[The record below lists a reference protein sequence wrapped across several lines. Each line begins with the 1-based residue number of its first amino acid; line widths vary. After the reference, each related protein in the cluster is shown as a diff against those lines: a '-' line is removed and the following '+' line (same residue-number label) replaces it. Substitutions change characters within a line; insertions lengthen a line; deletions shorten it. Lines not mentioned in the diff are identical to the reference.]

1 MNSLIALT
9 PDGMMRAQ
17 ADCLGWADTKLAQAK
32 HELVLA
38 DQNFNALQRA
48 KLRTQTATTM
58 IRKARARIT
67 FYEKIKAALAA
78 GYYII
83 PPFDVQVFAIRTD
96 RASPPAD
103 SNDREWI
110 KDANPRLL
118 PVGEGE
124 YVNPVPIRDCIGTE
138 MVTKRDKTEVEQNI
152 FQNIRW
158 QDIDLPVRAIKP
170 TVIEAS
176 GKALALK
183 IFDALGIAPAYR
195 SADPIIVG
203 HIRRP
208 GAPRYAAPLTF
219 FVAWWLDYTDL

>member
-17 ADCLGWADTKLAQAK
+17 ADCLGWADTKLTQAK

-96 RASPPAD
+96 RGPRPDTDAKNWT
-103 SNDREWI
+103 NDQH
-110 KDANPRLL
+110 PRLL
-118 PVGEGE
+118 EVGKGD
-124 YVNPVPIRDCIGTE
+124 YVDPRPARQQVDTE
-138 MVTKRDKTEVEQNI
+138 TRKNKDGSEREVNI
-152 FQNIRW
+152 FENINW
-158 QDIDLPVRAIKP
+158 NEVDLPVRAIKP
-170 TVIEAS
+170 TVIEAT
-176 GKALALK
+176 GKALAMK

-208 GAPRYAAPLTF
+208 GAPSYAAPLTF
-219 FVAWWLDYTDL
+219 FVAWWLDYADM

>member
-9 PDGMMRAQ
+9 PQGMMKAQ
-17 ADCLGWADTKLAQAK
+17 EDCMTWVIQKLEKAK
-32 HELVLA
+32 HELMLA

-58 IRKARARIT
+58 IRKARARLT
-67 FYEKIKAALAA
+67 FYEKIKAALEA

-96 RASPPAD
+96 RGNPLKDTGTHSWT
-103 SNDREWI
+103 N
-110 KDANPRLL
+110 DANARSL
-118 PVGEGE
+118 PVGEGNYVDPRPTRE
-124 YVNPVPIRDCIGTE
+124 YVDDTTETNRDGTTREVKVFENINWAEVDLPIRA
-138 MVTKRDKTEVEQNI
+138 V
-152 FQNIRW
+152 
-158 QDIDLPVRAIKP
+158 KP
-170 TVIEAS
+170 QIIEAT

-183 IFDALGIAPAYR
+183 IFDALGIAPAFR

-203 HIRRP
+203 HIKRP
-208 GAPRYAAPLTF
+208 YSNDAPLTF